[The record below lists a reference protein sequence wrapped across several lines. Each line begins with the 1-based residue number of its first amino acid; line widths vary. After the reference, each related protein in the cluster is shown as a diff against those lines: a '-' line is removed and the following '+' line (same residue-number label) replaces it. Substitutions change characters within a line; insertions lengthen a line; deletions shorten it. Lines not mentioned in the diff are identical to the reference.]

1 MCIWVSTFST
11 TGKNKREPS
20 ESAKH
25 NFYKRWLHELR
36 HRDPP
41 VKIAPDPIPFNP
53 ALFWSHTLRSAER
66 FRLRKRSS
74 SNHNLLN
81 RKNSTFCVRNKLET
95 QRNNSPR
102 NTRTVSKRHLC
113 IFATDSDC
121 LWKLITAFVQYKQ
134 CLQWKIKEV
143 ERNNKTKGWQN
154 TAKHTLTNSFIAQD
168 VQDSAHLNTCC
179 RRSKI
184 FSSHKTNYSCQFSD
198 QYNGNLRYATYI
210 DFCNLN

>member
-66 FRLRKRSS
+66 FR
-74 SNHNLLN
+74 
-81 RKNSTFCVRNKLET
+81 
-95 QRNNSPR
+95 
-102 NTRTVSKRHLC
+102 RHC
-113 IFATDSDC
+113 ENVA
-121 LWKLITAFVQYKQ
+121 VQTII
-134 CLQWKIKEV
+134 CSIG
-143 ERNNKTKGWQN
+143 KT
-154 TAKHTLTNSFIAQD
+154 
-168 VQDSAHLNTCC
+168 
-179 RRSKI
+179 
-184 FSSHKTNYSCQFSD
+184 QFSA
-198 QYNGNLRYATYI
+198 YEISSRPNATILPETPELFQKDICAYSRLI
-210 DFCNLN
+210 QTAYESWLLHLFNTSNASSEKSRKSNAIIKQKDGKTRQSIHWRIAS